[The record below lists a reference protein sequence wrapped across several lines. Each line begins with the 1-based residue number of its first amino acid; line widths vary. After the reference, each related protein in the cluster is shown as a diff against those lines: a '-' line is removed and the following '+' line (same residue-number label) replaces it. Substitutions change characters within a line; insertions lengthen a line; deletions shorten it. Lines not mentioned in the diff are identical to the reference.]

1 MLSIN
6 DKCWWRLMGIC
17 LTCTCVGIAHE
28 KLGIAMHA
36 WNPSTRKLRKEGQEF
51 KDIPSYISKSR
62 PTWII

>member
-1 MLSIN
+1 
-6 DKCWWRLMGIC
+6 MGIC